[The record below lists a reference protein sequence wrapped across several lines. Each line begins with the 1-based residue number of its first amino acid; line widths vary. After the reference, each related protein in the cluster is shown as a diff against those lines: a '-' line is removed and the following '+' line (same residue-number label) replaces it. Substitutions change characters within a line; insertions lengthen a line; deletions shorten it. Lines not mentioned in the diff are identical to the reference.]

1 MLQYLISVKPG
12 KERSGIKVYML
23 SLVRLRCKQL
33 FLELQNWERS
43 DEPQKWIQN
52 GLFLA
57 ENGYAVSHPL
67 SKRPVD

>member
-1 MLQYLISVKPG
+1 MMFLL
-12 KERSGIKVYML
+12 
-23 SLVRLRCKQL
+23 RLRCKQL
-33 FLELQNWERS
+33 FLELQNWEGD

-67 SKRPVD
+67 SKRPVATEE